1 MSVEVGQ
8 VLEGKVVKIAAF
20 GAFVQLGTGETGLVH
35 ISEVANTF
43 VNDINEH
50 LKLGDEVK
58 VKVVSLGDAGR
69 ISLSI
74 KKALPPPE
82 RPQRGD
88 RPPRPQNG
96 DRPHFGEGEHRP
108 QQKFATPPPQPQA
121 PLTEQEAFEERL
133 SHFMQ
138 ESKKN
143 LAGSS
148 LYAAKK
154 NRRRGG
160 RG

>member
-1 MSVEVGQ
+1 MAVEVGQ
-8 VLEGKVVKIAAF
+8 ILEGKVVKIAAF
-20 GAFVQLGTGETGLVH
+20 GAFVQLSSGETGLVH
-35 ISEVANTF
+35 ISEVANTY
-43 VNDINEH
+43 VSDINEH
-50 LKLGDEVK
+50 LKVGDDVK
-58 VKVVSLGDAGR
+58 VKVVSTGEGGR

-82 RPQRGD
+82 RPA
-88 RPPRPQNG
+88 
-96 DRPHFGEGEHRP
+96 RP
-108 QQKFATPPPQPQA
+108 QQDRKPQQQKREFAAPPPQAQA
-121 PLTEQEAFEERL
+121 PLTGQDAFEERL

-160 RG
+160 RGGM

>member
-1 MSVEVGQ
+1 MAVEVGQ
-8 VLEGKVVKIAAF
+8 KLEGKVVKIAAF
-20 GAFVQLGTGETGLVH
+20 GAFVQLETGETGLVH
-35 ISEVANTF
+35 ISEVANTY
-43 VNDINEH
+43 VTDINEH
-50 LKLGDEVK
+50 LKVGDKVT
-58 VKVVSLGDAGR
+58 VKVVSTGEGGR

-82 RPQRGD
+82 RPERPARSAQERQPRQRS
-88 RPPRPQNG
+88 
-96 DRPHFGEGEHRP
+96 E
-108 QQKFATPPPQPQA
+108 FAAPQPQA
-121 PLTEQEAFEERL
+121 QAPLSGQEAFEERL

-160 RG
+160 RGGM

>member
-35 ISEVANTF
+35 ISEVANTY

-74 KKALPPPE
+74 KKALPPSERPNRPE
-82 RPQRGD
+82 RAERAPKPHHDGD
-88 RPPRPQNG
+88 GHRPP
-96 DRPHFGEGEHRP
+96 
-108 QQKFATPPPQPQA
+108 QKFAAPPPQPQA

-148 LYAAKK
+148 LYAVKK

-160 RG
+160 R

>member
-1 MSVEVGQ
+1 MAVEVGQ

-20 GAFVQLGTGETGLVH
+20 GAFVQLESGETGLVH
-35 ISEVANTF
+35 ISEVANTY
-43 VNDINEH
+43 VSDINEH
-50 LKLGDEVK
+50 LKVGDAAK
-58 VKVVSLGDAGR
+58 VKVVSLGEGGR

-82 RPQRGD
+82 RSARPQGGD
-88 RPPRPQNG
+88 R
-96 DRPHFGEGEHRP
+96 RP
-108 QQKFATPPPQPQA
+108 QQHAQPHREASAPPPPPQE
-121 PLTEQEAFEERL
+121 PLTGQEAFEERL

-143 LAGSS
+143 LAGSG

-160 RG
+160 RGGA

>member
-1 MSVEVGQ
+1 MAVEVGQ
-8 VLEGKVVKIAAF
+8 KLEGKVVKIAAF
-20 GAFVQLGTGETGLVH
+20 GAFVQLDSGETGLVH
-35 ISEVANTF
+35 ISEVANTY
-43 VNDINEH
+43 VTDINEH
-50 LKLGDEVK
+50 LKVGDRVT
-58 VKVVSLGDAGR
+58 VKVVSTGEGGR

-82 RPQRGD
+82 RPARSSQE
-88 RPPRPQNG
+88 RPPRQ
-96 DRPHFGEGEHRP
+96 RSE
-108 QQKFATPPPQPQA
+108 FAAPQPQA
-121 PLTEQEAFEERL
+121 QAPLTGQEAFEERL

-143 LAGSS
+143 LAGSG

-160 RG
+160 RGGM

>member
-35 ISEVANTF
+35 ISEVANTY

-50 LKLGDEVK
+50 LKLGDAVK

-74 KKALPPPE
+74 KKALPSPE
-82 RPQRGD
+82 RPESA
-88 RPPRPQNG
+88 PRQHHDGN
-96 DRPHFGEGEHRP
+96 REHRP

-160 RG
+160 RGGA

>member
-1 MSVEVGQ
+1 MAVEVGQ

-20 GAFVQLGTGETGLVH
+20 GAFVQLSSGETGLVH
-35 ISEVANTF
+35 ISEVANTY
-43 VNDINEH
+43 VSDINEH
-50 LKLGDEVK
+50 LKVGDEVK
-58 VKVVSLGDAGR
+58 VKVISTGEGGR

-82 RPQRGD
+82 RTA
-88 RPPRPQNG
+88 
-96 DRPHFGEGEHRP
+96 RP
-108 QQKFATPPPQPQA
+108 QQDRKPQQRREFAAPPPQAQE
-121 PLTEQEAFEERL
+121 PLTGQDAFEERL

-160 RG
+160 RGGA

>member
-1 MSVEVGQ
+1 MAVEVGQ
-8 VLEGKVVKIAAF
+8 KLDGKVVKIAAF
-20 GAFVQLGTGETGLVH
+20 GAFVQLESGETGLVH
-35 ISEVANTF
+35 ISEVANTY
-43 VNDINEH
+43 VTDINEH
-50 LKLGDEVK
+50 LKVGDTVS
-58 VKVVSLGDAGR
+58 VKVVSTGEGGR

-82 RPQRGD
+82 RAE
-88 RPPRPQNG
+88 RPDKPRQE
-96 DRPHFGEGEHRP
+96 RKP
-108 QQKFATPPPQPQA
+108 QQQRSDFAAPQPQA
-121 PLTEQEAFEERL
+121 QAPLTGQDAFEERL

-160 RG
+160 RGGV